1 MALSNINNTNQSMAR
16 LVAVFSDMYAEIT
29 RVKNYYGSMRSE
41 AKKSFDDSKQ
51 YWTQKAYDESGKV
64 ASLSGER
71 RAKVEEMI
79 RGLDSLEQQL
89 CAVDKSYAKRR
100 DGEFSVQDHQSGE
113 YDPSTDYFAKL
124 KELHDEAVSIAR
136 ECSLTVKSQPIQ
148 ELGMLF
154 SNKRKQKYERLYYL
168 R

>member
-113 YDPSTDYFAKL
+113 YDPPT
-124 KELHDEAVSIAR
+124 H
-136 ECSLTVKSQPIQ
+136 
-148 ELGMLF
+148 
-154 SNKRKQKYERLYYL
+154 
-168 R
+168 